1 MAFPKIDI
9 FAFATLA
16 AFSATQAGISGTI
29 VDESGTPVHNA
40 AVTVRTLP
48 KLIANARTL
57 SNDKGAFT
65 VMATSH

>member
-1 MAFPKIDI
+1 MAFPKIGI

-16 AFSATQAGISGTI
+16 AISAAQAGISGSI
-29 VDESGTPVHNA
+29 VDESGAPIHNA

-57 SNDKGAFT
+57 TNDKGAF
-65 VMATSH
+65 S